1 MSKSPRRHGIG
12 AALALVSVIVLS
24 ACSSPSEV
32 AANAGSSSA
41 ASSGP
46 TSDTAQQ
53 ALKAA
58 YDGQTGTPPSVATHP
73 KAGVSVWVV
82 SCGQQVPSCATPVAA
97 AQEAAKAAGWTSS
110 VCDGALNPGGWGDC
124 VRQGVSS
131 GADVILPV
139 GIDCASI
146 QQPFQE
152 AKDAGVTVVGGGAS
166 DCDETGGQA
175 LWATERIQLQDT
187 NAKGI
192 WELSG
197 KLAADWL
204 IGKTDGKAQVLQTV
218 FTDPLWGP
226 WQAEG
231 FKNEIATC
239 SGCDIVA
246 TLELANNDFVSG
258 SANQKFSTALL
269 QAPKADSVFVAV
281 GGWMVQ
287 GFGQAIQSSGRSDQ
301 LNVISGFGDASN
313 MDLIRS
319 GTGGQ
324 DAVLGYATPWGGWGS
339 VDEAIRVLNGE
350 QPVVEGD
357 GMQVVDAD
365 HNLPKSGD
373 YTGGVDYQAAY
384 KKAWGVSS

>member
-1 MSKSPRRHGIG
+1 MTNLLRRTGLAATLVLIG
-12 AALALVSVIVLS
+12 TLGLT
-24 ACSSPSEV
+24 ACGSDNDS
-32 AANAGSSSA
+32 GSSGSGSGGDSA
-41 ASSGP
+41 A
-46 TSDTAQQ
+46 AQE
-53 ALKAA
+53 ALQTA
-58 YDGQTGTPPSVATHP
+58 YDGVTGTPPTEATTP
-73 KAGVSVWVV
+73 KPGVDLWVV
-82 SCGQQVPSCATPVAA
+82 SCGESIPSCSTPVAA
-97 AQEAAKAAGWTSS
+97 VKEAAEVVGWT
-110 VCDGALNPGGWGDC
+110 VKICDGQLSPDGWGSC
-124 VRQGVSS
+124 VRQAVSAK
-131 GADVILPV
+131 ADVIIPV
-139 GIDCASI
+139 GIDCAGI

-166 DCDETGGQA
+166 DCDETGGEA

-187 NAKGI
+187 NAQGI

-231 FKNEIATC
+231 FTDEMATC
-239 SGCDIVA
+239 ADCDVVA

-269 QAPKADSVFVAV
+269 QAPTADSVFVAV

-301 LNVISGFGDASN
+301 LNVISGFGDESN

-350 QPVVEGD
+350 APVVEGD

-365 HNLPKSGD
+365 HNLPDSGD
-373 YTGGVDYQAAY
+373 YTGGVDFKAAY
-384 KKAWGVSS
+384 EKAWGVSS